1 MPFKSKAQQRWMF
14 ANHPEM
20 AKRWADHTPDIKKLP
35 EHAEKSGAITM
46 QELAVKTAAA
56 DPALSNAL
64 GLGGAGALLGAG
76 IGGISGLFS
85 PDDDDDDADIMS
97 RIGSGLGGAVRG
109 GIYGGV
115 GGAALGGLGTEA
127 MRALP
132 SMQFATNRQARV
144 DKATHPQTYVDSV
157 NNWFADKFDAGKEML
172 YNNKSRLGQHESVR
186 ADLNTRQSPLR
197 HVYDNPFSRQGG
209 TYLDA
214 LSKQFGV
221 K

>member
-1 MPFKSKAQQRWMF
+1 MF

-132 SMQFATNRQARV
+132 SMQFATNRQARG
-144 DKATHPQTYVDSV
+144 DKATHPQTFFEPAT
-157 NNWFADKFDAGKEML
+157 NWLADKLDAGKEFL